1 MKIKSYSASGFTLI
15 EVILAITILSTL
27 TVLTTQALSRA
38 LKAKVKI
45 QNEVDDVSSLRDTMR
60 MMRTDLNL
68 AFHHRDFEKE
78 LLDLVNKP
86 VEAVP
91 GAAQLPVQPAA
102 QVKPRE
108 NKRVDPVTHFS
119 GAADQVN
126 FVTMNNGRTTAN
138 ATQADFIEVGYS
150 VKGCRNLSDPS
161 KSSQCLFRRTQLVID
176 DDVAVGGTESVLLEN
191 ISEFK
196 VRYIGEGKQ
205 DWVSTWN
212 TKNSSD
218 AATRLR
224 FPEVVEISLAIERE
238 VDKKKRTYSMQYAV
252 PIHFPN
258 NPPLSGA
265 K

>member
-1 MKIKSYSASGFTLI
+1 MTKKNTGFTLI

-45 QNEVDDVSSLRDTMR
+45 QSEVDDVSALRDTMR
-60 MMRTDLNL
+60 MIRTDLNL
-68 AFHHRDFEKE
+68 AYHHRDFEKE

-86 VEAVP
+86 PGPAPGVPATPPRAIAPAV
-91 GAAQLPVQPAA
+91 
-102 QVKPRE
+102 PRE
-108 NKRVDPVTHFS
+108 NKRYDPATHFV
-119 GAADQVN
+119 GTENQID
-126 FVTMNNGRTTAN
+126 FITMNNGRTTTN
-138 ATQADFIEVGYS
+138 AQQADFIEVGYTL
-150 VKGCRNLSDPS
+150 KGCRNLTDPT
-161 KSSQCLFRRTQLVID
+161 KSSQCLFRRTQLVVD
-176 DDVAVGGTESVLLEN
+176 EEVNEGGTENVLLEN

-218 AATRLR
+218 AATRSR
-224 FPEVVEISLAIERE
+224 FPQIVEVSLAIERD
-238 VDKKKRTYSMQYAV
+238 VDKKKRTYSIQYAV

-258 NPPLSGA
+258 NPPLAGGSQ
-265 K
+265 